1 MGSVIG
7 PNEVHLHDSALATIP
22 EGLPKGFQQTLTA
35 AHHQDWVRA
44 IRTGSQTVDGIESA
58 FRSDLISQLSD
69 LCIRTGAP
77 VRWDPAKETVIGNEM
92 ARMMMRRAMR
102 SPWGVG

>member
-1 MGSVIG
+1 M
-7 PNEVHLHDSALATIP
+7 
-22 EGLPKGFQQTLTA
+22 
-35 AHHQDWVRA
+35 
-44 IRTGSQTVDGIESA
+44 
-58 FRSDLISQLSD
+58 ISQLSD

-77 VRWDPAKETVIGNEM
+77 VRWDPATETIAGNEM